1 MNKRAA
7 VEKIKG
13 ANESELI
20 KSYLATKK
28 TEHFAKIMALY
39 DKKLFNYIVR
49 RIGDPESAKDV
60 YQTVWLKIA
69 SNLASYKDENKFSN
83 FLFFVATNAC
93 FDHLRH
99 IKKDNENIFNP
110 VNAETTMMMT
120 DFIDNIDSGYENPEQ
135 ANEKREEKEMI
146 EKALDKLPD
155 EQKDVVILRTKGMT
169 FKDIAEMKKISVNS
183 VLSRYRYAV
192 EKIKQRI

>member
-49 RIGDPESAKDV
+49 RIGDAESAKDV

-69 SNLASYKDENKFSN
+69 SSLESYKDENKFSN

-99 IKKDNENIFNP
+99 IKKDNENIFSP
-110 VNAETTMMMT
+110 VKRGDDDDAT